1 MTANLAPASRP
12 DPAEIVAAAILKPS
26 SRFAPLFVGEGG
38 YGAILDAMGETTYR
52 HFHVPT
58 TVEKALAVED
68 LEYLKIKG
76 CFTLPAESKELLEL
90 YFEFVHPAFPVV
102 DGSLFLQNYAVGGH
116 EGINLLLLW
125 SMFSV
130 SASYSSISSRK
141 ARKETYMNRAKLLF
155 DLSLENDKIV
165 LIQSALLLSFWFAD
179 TEDVKQSWYWTGI
192 AFSIVQTL
200 GLHRE
205 VSSAHTQVTTR
216 QRSLWCNIWQCCMIR
231 DVWLAFGMSRPL
243 RIKATDCTSLMAAD
257 ADCYLTDMELHG
269 RKLYSVSEAG
279 RLASM
284 WQSLID
290 ASSML
295 RDIIT
300 KKTISPSQ
308 TRYYKG
314 QLKVQDLV
322 SSTSLLTHFDRHL
335 KLHQYSAR
343 ARAERLRVP
352 NDHQKTHQYL
362 TRNNTTNMPGIKDA
376 ITQINSLKPGE
387 KLVYQKIA
395 DNHGVNRVT
404 LMRHHKRVQADQQ
417 TKNISQLKLN
427 PPQEAELVKYIKEL
441 TERRLPPTRAMIRNF
456 ACIIGKTE
464 VSDSWVTRFINRNKD
479 QLTSRWTSAM
489 DSVRH
494 KADSPSKYGSYFEL
508 LQRKIAEYDV
518 EPEHT
523 YNMDE
528 KGFAIGV
535 VGRSKRIFSK
545 DAYEKKRVTAA
556 LQDGNREWVTVLA
569 AVCADGSAL
578 PPGIIYP
585 AAGKVVQASWVK
597 DIDTGKHSVHFTTS
611 PSGWTNDDIG
621 LAWLEQIFDCYTKP
635 KIRRK
640 WRLLIVDGHGS
651 HLTMDFINYC
661 DENKIL
667 LAVFPPHSTHTLQPL
682 DVVCF
687 KPLASNYSNALAK
700 RLHNT
705 LGWVPIK
712 KKDFFLLFWEA
723 WESTF
728 TKELILSSFEATGI
742 SPLNPN
748 KVLDKFRPTTPE
760 TQSSRDSPIPVYSG
774 KDWLKLKSLM
784 RNVAKDVSNK
794 ESQRILRSFHHLS
807 AQYELLNHEM
817 QGIKETVVENK
828 KHAAKQRALPL

>member
-1 MTANLAPASRP
+1 
-12 DPAEIVAAAILKPS
+12 
-26 SRFAPLFVGEGG
+26 
-38 YGAILDAMGETTYR
+38 
-52 HFHVPT
+52 
-58 TVEKALAVED
+58 
-68 LEYLKIKG
+68 
-76 CFTLPAESKELLEL
+76 
-90 YFEFVHPAFPVV
+90 
-102 DGSLFLQNYAVGGH
+102 
-116 EGINLLLLW
+116 
-125 SMFSV
+125 
-130 SASYSSISSRK
+130 
-141 ARKETYMNRAKLLF
+141 
-155 DLSLENDKIV
+155 
-165 LIQSALLLSFWFAD
+165 
-179 TEDVKQSWYWTGI
+179 
-192 AFSIVQTL
+192 
-200 GLHRE
+200 
-205 VSSAHTQVTTR
+205 
-216 QRSLWCNIWQCCMIR
+216 
-231 DVWLAFGMSRPL
+231 
-243 RIKATDCTSLMAAD
+243 
-257 ADCYLTDMELHG
+257 
-269 RKLYSVSEAG
+269 
-279 RLASM
+279 
-284 WQSLID
+284 
-290 ASSML
+290 
-295 RDIIT
+295 
-300 KKTISPSQ
+300 
-308 TRYYKG
+308 
-314 QLKVQDLV
+314 
-322 SSTSLLTHFDRHL
+322 
-335 KLHQYSAR
+335 
-343 ARAERLRVP
+343 
-352 NDHQKTHQYL
+352 
-362 TRNNTTNMPGIKDA
+362 
-376 ITQINSLKPGE
+376 
-387 KLVYQKIA
+387 
-395 DNHGVNRVT
+395 
-404 LMRHHKRVQADQQ
+404 
-417 TKNISQLKLN
+417 
-427 PPQEAELVKYIKEL
+427 
-441 TERRLPPTRAMIRNF
+441 
-456 ACIIGKTE
+456 
-464 VSDSWVTRFINRNKD
+464 
-479 QLTSRWTSAM
+479 M

-494 KADSPSKYGSYFEL
+494 KADSASKYGSYFEL

-597 DIDTGKHSVHFTTS
+597 DIDPGKHSVHFATS

-621 LAWLEQIFDCYTKP
+621 LAWLEQIFDRYTKP
-635 KIRRK
+635 KARRK

-828 KHAAKQRALPL
+828 KHAAKQRALPLQQHEEWHGGAQFWSPRAKKEAEVRYEVFKRLEHEEERAKADRRQIRIKNKLLNEKLKEERRVEREAAKIVREKEKAEKAVQVAERKAGRERQKQAREAAKDTNLPQNRKRKASKLLTRQRKHARCAVYAVGSPLSAVAPSTPPPKIYSRGRHINRPGRFL